1 MPQGKISIR
10 GARAHTLKNIDVTI
24 PRDKLVVITGLSG
37 SGKSSLAFDTI
48 FAEGQRRYVES
59 LSTYARQFLNRME
72 KADVD
77 SIDGLSPVLAIDQKG
92 TTRNPRSTVGTVTEI
107 YDYLRLFYT
116 RVGHPHCPKCGR
128 EISQQTIQQMVDAV
142 LKLLAGSRIMLLAP
156 LVKEHQGVYEPI
168 FDEIRRSGYVRIRV
182 DGKIFDLSDEIELD
196 KQKKHTIEVV
206 IDRLVIPKEI
216 DPSFRQRVTDSLETA
231 LKLSAGL
238 VLISIIGGD
247 EILFSEHP
255 TCVSCGI
262 SLPEIATHTFS
273 FNSPHGA
280 CLTCAGLGVLQSVDP
295 PQVADQSA
303 MGTSRRSTELA
314 ARVSMP
320 RPLQDV
326 GDEESSV
333 SVRVCPDCHGTRLK
347 PEALSVTVG
356 GRNIAQVTQLSI
368 EQAQRFF
375 EELAPDAGAQSEYP
389 NSRPLIDSGK
399 EKHEM
404 EVEVALTER
413 ERLIAGQLLKE
424 ILARL
429 QILLDMGLDYLT
441 LDRAAASLSGGEAQR
456 IHLATQIGSGLTG
469 VLYILDEPSVGLHQ
483 HDNARLMQTLTRLR
497 DLGNTLLVVEH
508 DEETMRASDHIIE
521 LGPGPGEHGGRVV
534 AQGTYQEIMAN
545 NHSLTG
551 DYLAR
556 RRWIPLPE
564 QRREGNGRSLTIK
577 GAREHNLKN
586 VTVEIPLG
594 KFVVVTGVSGSGKST
609 LITDILYR
617 KLANTFYRA
626 HEKPGVQ
633 DSIEGLEYLDSA
645 IGIDQSPIG
654 RTPRSNPATYTDA
667 FTGIRE
673 LFAKVPEARMRG
685 YQPGRFSL
693 NVKGGRCEACQG
705 EGIVKIEMNFLP
717 DVYVPCEVCQ
727 GKRYNREALE
737 IRYKGKHI
745 ADVLDMPVE
754 EAMRF
759 FAKVPSVFKKLK
771 ALSDVGLGYIRLG
784 QPATT
789 LSGGEAQRVKLAK
802 ELARRATGR
811 TMYILDEPT
820 TGLHF
825 ADVERLLQVLQR
837 LVDAGN
843 SIIVIEHNL
852 EMVKSADWMI
862 DLGPG
867 AGDAGGQVVAQ
878 GTPEDVAENVQS
890 LTGSYLK
897 RMFLE
902 DAARTDARQPSEN
915 AA

>member
-1 MPQGKISIR
+1 MPQDKISIR

-59 LSTYARQFLNRME
+59 LSTYARQFLERME
-72 KADVD
+72 KPDVD
-77 SIDGLSPVLAIDQKG
+77 SIDGLSPALAIDQKG
-92 TTRNPRSTVGTVTEI
+92 ATQNPRSTVGTVTEV
-107 YDYLRLFYT
+107 YDYLRLFYA
-116 RVGHPHCPKCGR
+116 RIGHPHCPKCGR
-128 EISQQTIQQMVDAV
+128 EISQQTVQQMVDAV
-142 LKLLAGSRIMLLAP
+142 LTLPQGSRIMLLAP
-156 LVKEHQGVYEPI
+156 QVMEHQGTYEPV
-168 FDEIRRSGYVRIRV
+168 FDEMRRSGYVRVRI
-182 DGKIFDLSDEIELD
+182 DGNIADLSDEIELD

-206 IDRLVIPKEI
+206 VDRLLLPEEI
-216 DPSFRQRVTDSLETA
+216 DPSFRQRVTDSLETT
-231 LKLSAGL
+231 LKLGSGIVL
-238 VLISIIGGD
+238 VSIIGGN

-262 SLPEIATHTFS
+262 SLPEIAPHTFS
-273 FNSPHGA
+273 FNSPHGS
-280 CLTCAGLGVLQSVDP
+280 CPTCAGLGVLQTVDP
-295 PQVADQSA
+295 EQVADTSV
-303 MGTSRRSTELA
+303 MGTEA
-314 ARVSMP
+314 I
-320 RPLQDV
+320 
-326 GDEESSV
+326 
-333 SVRVCPDCHGTRLK
+333 CPDCHGTRLK

-356 GRNIAQVTQLSI
+356 GRTIAQVTHLSI
-368 EQAQRFF
+368 EQAQRFIQ
-375 EELAPDAGAQSEYP
+375 LSEAKRSAYQFFVSDTQTSIDP
-389 NSRPLIDSGK
+389 HEPL
-399 EKHEM
+399 
-404 EVEVALTER
+404 VEVALTER
-413 ERLIAGQLLKE
+413 ECLITRQLLKE
-424 ILARL
+424 ISARL
-429 QILLDMGLDYLT
+429 QFLLDMGLDYLT
-441 LDRAAASLSGGEAQR
+441 LDRATASLSGGEAQR

-483 HDNARLMQTLTRLR
+483 HDNARLIQTLTRLR
-497 DLGNTLLVVEH
+497 NLGNTVLVVEH
-508 DEETMRASDHIIE
+508 DEDTMRASDHIVE
-521 LGPGPGEHGGRVV
+521 MGPGAGGHGGQVV
-534 AQGTYQEIMAN
+534 AEGTYQEIMTKS
-545 NHSLTG
+545 HSLTG

-556 RRWIPLPE
+556 RKWIPLPE

-586 VTVEIPLG
+586 VTVDIPLG

-617 KLANTFYRA
+617 KLASTFYRA
-626 HEKPGVQ
+626 HEKPGAH
-633 DSIEGLEYLDSA
+633 DSIEGLEHLDTV

-673 LFAKVPEARMRG
+673 LFAKVAEARIRG

-717 DVYVPCEVCQ
+717 DVYVPCEVCH

-737 IRYKGKHI
+737 IRYKGKNI
-745 ADVLDMPVE
+745 ADVLDMPAE
-754 EAMRF
+754 EAMGF
-759 FAKVPSVFKKLK
+759 FAKVPSIFKKLK
-771 ALSDVGLGYIRLG
+771 ALYDVGLGYIRLG

-789 LSGGEAQRVKLAK
+789 LSGGEAQRVKLAR
-802 ELARRATGR
+802 ELARPATGR

-825 ADVERLLQVLQR
+825 ADIERLLQVLQR

-852 EMVKSADWMI
+852 EVVKSADWMI

-867 AGDAGGQVVAQ
+867 AGDAGGQVIAQ
-878 GTPEDVAENVQS
+878 GTPEDVAENAQS

-902 DAARTDARQPSEN
+902 DAARAYARQSSEL

>member
-1 MPQGKISIR
+1 MPQDKISIR
-10 GARAHTLKNIDVTI
+10 GARAHNLKNIDVTV

-37 SGKSSLAFDTI
+37 SGKSSLAFNTI

-59 LSTYARQFLNRME
+59 LSTYARQFLESME
-72 KADVD
+72 KPDVD
-77 SIDGLSPVLAIDQKG
+77 SIDGLSPALAIGQKG
-92 TTRNPRSTVGTVTEI
+92 TTQNPRSTVGTVTEI
-107 YDYLRLFYT
+107 YDYLRLLYA
-116 RVGHPHCPKCGR
+116 RIGHPHCPKCGR
-128 EISQQTIQQMVDAV
+128 EISQQTVQQMVDAV
-142 LKLLAGSRIMLLAP
+142 LKLPEGSRIMLLAP
-156 LVKEHQGVYEPI
+156 LVKEHEGAYEPL
-168 FDEIRRSGYVRIRV
+168 FDEVRRSGYVRVRV
-182 DGKIFDLSDEIELD
+182 DGNIAELSDEIELD
-196 KQKKHTIEVV
+196 EQKKHTIEVV
-206 IDRLVIPKEI
+206 VDRLVIPEEI
-216 DPSFRQRVTDSLETA
+216 DPSFRQRLTDSLETT
-231 LKLSAGL
+231 LKLGSGIVL
-238 VLISIIGGD
+238 VSIIGGD

-262 SLPEIATHTFS
+262 SLPEIAPHTFS

-280 CLTCAGLGVLQSVDP
+280 CPTCAGLGVLQTVDP
-295 PQVADQSA
+295 EQMADQSA
-303 MGTSRRSTELA
+303 MDTINRTQRFVGVEGTPPSW
-314 ARVSMP
+314 
-320 RPLQDV
+320 
-326 GDEESSV
+326 GDEIESSV
-333 SVRVCPDCHGTRLK
+333 SARICPDCHGTRLK

-375 EELAPDAGAQSEYP
+375 LLSEAKQSAYQFFV
-389 NSRPLIDSGK
+389 SDTQTSIDPHGLV
-399 EKHEM
+399 
-404 EVEVALTER
+404 VEVRLSER
-413 ERLIAGQLLKE
+413 ERLIARQLLKE
-424 ILARL
+424 ISARL
-429 QILLDMGLDYLT
+429 QFLLDMGLDYLT

-483 HDNARLMQTLTRLR
+483 HDNARLIKTLTRLR
-497 DLGNTLLVVEH
+497 DQGNSVLVVEH
-508 DEETMRASDHIIE
+508 DEETMRASDHIVE
-521 LGPGPGEHGGRVV
+521 MGPGAGEHGGQVV

-545 NHSLTG
+545 SHSLTG
-551 DYLAR
+551 DYLGR
-556 RRWIPLPE
+556 RKWIPLPE

-586 VTVEIPLG
+586 VTVDIPLG

-617 KLANTFYRA
+617 KLASTFYRA
-626 HEKPGVQ
+626 REKPGAH
-633 DSIEGLEYLDSA
+633 DSIEGLEHLDTV

-654 RTPRSNPATYTDA
+654 RTPRSNPATYSDA
-667 FTGIRE
+667 FTGIRG
-673 LFAKVPEARMRG
+673 LFAKVPEARIRG

-693 NVKGGRCEACQG
+693 NAKGGRCEACQG
-705 EGIVKIEMNFLP
+705 EGLVKIEMNFLP

-737 IRYKGKHI
+737 IRYKGKNI
-745 ADVLDMPVE
+745 ADALEMPVE
-754 EAMRF
+754 EAMGF

-771 ALSDVGLGYIRLG
+771 ALYDVGLGYIRLG

-789 LSGGEAQRVKLAK
+789 LSGGEAQRVKLAR
-802 ELARRATGR
+802 ELARPATGR

-825 ADVERLLQVLQR
+825 ADIERLLHVLER

-843 SIIVIEHNL
+843 SIIVIEHNM
-852 EMVKSADWMI
+852 EVVKSADWII

-867 AGDAGGQVVAQ
+867 AGDAGGQVIAQ
-878 GTPEDVAENVQS
+878 GTPEDVAENGQS

-902 DAARTDARQPSEN
+902 DAVRAYARQPSEI